1 MAESLTV
8 RVKKLEGSLQLAFA
22 GVDVYELDAPVRK
35 LVQGVKR
42 DMTDVRLDVR
52 DYEFAD
58 TLADQQR
65 SGKAARKRLQKIEK
79 HVLSL
84 SEHGLVGAADVAEYS
99 ARIDDLLKEFND

>member
-1 MAESLTV
+1 MAETLTV
-8 RVKKLEGSLQLAFA
+8 RVKKLEGNLQGVFA
-22 GVDVYELDAPVRK
+22 GVDIYELDVPVKK
-35 LVQGVKR
+35 LVQGMKR

-65 SGKAARKRLQKIEK
+65 SSKAARRRLQKIEK
-79 HVLSL
+79 QVLAL
-84 SEHGLVGAADVAEYS
+84 SEHGLIGAADVAEYS